1 MGGNIPDGNFPG
13 GSFPD
18 TASDVSLIHTRNSR
32 GRRIDPYVALLGTHA
47 GWENKFPELTRKSS
61 IYKIRWN

>member
-1 MGGNIPDGNFPG
+1 MGGNIPGGDFPD

-18 TASDVSLIHTRNSR
+18 TAWDVSLIHTRSNR
-32 GRRIDPYVALLGTHA
+32 RRRIDPYVTPLYIYA
-47 GWENKFPELTRKSS
+47 GRENKFPEVTNKSS